1 MIVSH
6 SFIANTFGMTSIVS
20 LDHEIM
26 SLPFT
31 GGMLCGHQTSLRN
44 WVIIKVAFRYLR
56 WYLLGDMNQE
66 CDLSFLVTEKISL
79 GPLGNIAS
87 ESLQPCD

>member
-1 MIVSH
+1 MQLIVSY
-6 SFIANTFGMTSIVS
+6 SFIANTFSMSGIVS

-31 GGMLCGHQTSLRN
+31 GGILCGHQTSLRK
-44 WVIIKVAFRYLR
+44 WVIIKLAFRYLR

-66 CDLSFLVTEKISL
+66 WDLSFLVTE
-79 GPLGNIAS
+79 
-87 ESLQPCD
+87 

>member
-1 MIVSH
+1 MS
-6 SFIANTFGMTSIVS
+6 SIVS

-31 GGMLCGHQTSLRN
+31 GGMLCGHQMSQRSC
-44 WVIIKVAFRYLR
+44 VIIKVA
-56 WYLLGDMNQE
+56 LLGDI
-66 CDLSFLVTEKISL
+66 CLSGILSFLVTEKLSP

-87 ESLQPCD
+87 ERLQPCD

>member
-1 MIVSH
+1 MSY
-6 SFIANTFGMTSIVS
+6 SFIANTFSMSSIVS

-26 SLPFT
+26 SLSFT
-31 GGMLCGHQTSLRN
+31 GGILCGHQTSLRN
-44 WVIIKVAFRYLR
+44 WMIIKVAFRYLR

-66 CDLSFLVTEKISL
+66 WDLSCLVTEKISL

-87 ESLQPCD
+87 ERLQSCD

>member
-1 MIVSH
+1 MP
-6 SFIANTFGMTSIVS
+6 SIVS

-66 CDLSFLVTEKISL
+66 WDLSFLVTEKISL
-79 GPLGNIAS
+79 GRLGYMAL
-87 ESLQPCD
+87 ERLQPCD

>member
-1 MIVSH
+1 MSY
-6 SFIANTFGMTSIVS
+6 SFIANIFSMSSIVS

-31 GGMLCGHQTSLRN
+31 GGICGHQMSLRN
-44 WVIIKVAFRYLR
+44 WVIIKVAFKYLR
-56 WYLLGDMNQE
+56 WYLLVDMNQAR
-66 CDLSFLVTEKISL
+66 DLSFLVTEKIYL

-87 ESLQPCD
+87 EKLQPCD